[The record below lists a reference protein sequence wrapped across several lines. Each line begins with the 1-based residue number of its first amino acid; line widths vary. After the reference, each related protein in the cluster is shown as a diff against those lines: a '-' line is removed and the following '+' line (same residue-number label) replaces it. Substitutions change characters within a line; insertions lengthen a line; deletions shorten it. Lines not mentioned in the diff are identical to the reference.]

1 MRWETVV
8 KRKNMRDVYKRFID
22 EIIEESTRPLYAREI
37 LSELWDKI
45 NKYRASQDR
54 FISNRDYP
62 QISAVVQYLQV
73 NYIPADYKSGTH
85 VWGWERQ

>member
-1 MRWETVV
+1 MSWENIV
-8 KRKNMRDVYKRFID
+8 KRKKMRNMYKKLID

-73 NYIPADYKSGTH
+73 NYIPADYKSGS
-85 VWGWERQ
+85 VLWGWKRR

>member
-1 MRWETVV
+1 MSWENIV
-8 KRKNMRDVYKRFID
+8 KRKKMRNMYKKLID

-45 NKYRASQDR
+45 KKYRASQDR

-73 NYIPADYKSGTH
+73 NYIPADYKSGS
-85 VWGWERQ
+85 VLWGWKRR